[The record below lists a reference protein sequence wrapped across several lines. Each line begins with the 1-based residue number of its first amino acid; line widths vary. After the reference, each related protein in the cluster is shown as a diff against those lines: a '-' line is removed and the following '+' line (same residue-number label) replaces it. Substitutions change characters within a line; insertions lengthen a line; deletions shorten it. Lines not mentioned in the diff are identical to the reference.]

1 MATYAELAGR
11 TVLITGGANGIG
23 QAMVEAFHVQG
34 ATVSFCDMD
43 EAGGKRLAKRLAKR
57 VEFTKVNLSREVEI
71 KRWIAKVAKRHSSID
86 VLINNAARD
95 PRIKFEDVS
104 AKDWDDLFAGN
115 LRGYFLTCREASP
128 HLAKGA
134 SVINFSSITRFNG
147 PEEMSTYV
155 ATKAGA
161 IGLSRSLARELGSRR
176 IRVNTISPGW
186 IMTDRQ
192 LDEHVT
198 PAIKREL
205 RKIQCIPELNKPDEV
220 AEVALFLASDASR
233 AVTGQDILVDRGWR
247 HG

>member
-57 VEFTKVNLSREVEI
+57 AEFTKVNLLRELEI
-71 KRWIAKVAKRHSSID
+71 KRWIAKVAKRRGSID

-104 AKDWDDLFAGN
+104 SKDWDDLFAGN
-115 LRGYFLTCREASP
+115 LRAYFLTCREASP

-161 IGLSRSLARELGSRR
+161 IGLSRSLARELGPRR

-205 RKIQCIPELNKPDEV
+205 RKIQCIPDLNQPDEV
-220 AEVALFLASDASR
+220 ADVALFLASDASR

>member
-1 MATYAELAGR
+1 MATYAELSGR

-43 EAGGKRLAKRLAKR
+43 EAGGKRLAKRMAKQ

-205 RKIQCIPELNKPDEV
+205 RKIQCIPDLNQPDEV
-220 AEVALFLASDASR
+220 ADVALFLASDASR